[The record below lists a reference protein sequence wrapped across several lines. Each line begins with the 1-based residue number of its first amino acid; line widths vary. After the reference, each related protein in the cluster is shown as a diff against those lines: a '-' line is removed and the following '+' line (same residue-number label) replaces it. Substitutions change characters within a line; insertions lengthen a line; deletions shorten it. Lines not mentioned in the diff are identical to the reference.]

1 MRAVVVAARD
11 AAQRLPGRGRAIL
24 RTFHGRCATT
34 ARTCLGHCPA
44 SPRALLGHCRT
55 PPGNCAA
62 DSSDAARQLR
72 RNGLGHFPAAART
85 LLGNGPDTARRLLG
99 KCSGTAAGQSAV
111 ATALFDK
118 GMVSSLCRRRMKASD
133 REKFALVRCCR
144 MLRSYH
150 GAVAWG
156 RARES

>member
-72 RNGLGHFPAAART
+72 RNGLGHFPAAAGT

-118 GMVSSLCRRRMKASD
+118 GMVSSLCRRRMKARRP
-133 REKFALVRCCR
+133 REIHLRRMFDGCFISWRSRVRSC
-144 MLRSYH
+144 
-150 GAVAWG
+150 A
-156 RARES
+156 